1 MLVHHRRPTPIQYWE
16 VFYACVSVS
25 TEHSLT
31 PTQRRINVGPA
42 SPTLASIHP
51 FNTGQCTLHIGAH
64 DCNAV
69 YIRFTDPMPVQCWPT
84 VCNAGTTPTSI
95 ISQRMPTRKKI
106 MHVKAAR
113 VSAEQ
118 NQGAFNPKVGCC
130 WGSGVNSGPALN

>member
-69 YIRFTDPMPVQCWPT
+69 YIRYTNPMPVQCWPI

-106 MHVKAAR
+106 CMLRLHVFQRNKTRGHSIPRSVVAGEVA
-113 VSAEQ
+113 
-118 NQGAFNPKVGCC
+118 
-130 WGSGVNSGPALN
+130 